1 MSLTDKDIELLQK
14 LYYDAS
20 LGLTT
25 GKKLYDYLKSN
36 GKSGYTLAKINEFL
50 KSLEVNQV
58 LTKRRSN
65 ISFVAEG
72 PLEQFQ
78 IDLVYMPKSWF
89 NSGFK
94 YIFCCVDVFSKKAD
108 MIPLKDRE
116 QATTT
121 KAFEKILDHMGIP
134 KTIYSDQGSEFK
146 NATFQKLLDKHNIK
160 IIFALEH
167 APFVESFNK
176 TMKNRMMKYMKL
188 NNTDNW
194 SKIMGPV
201 LDAYNNSP
209 HSITKIAPN
218 KVNKDNEM
226 QVLMNISKKAHKK
239 VGTYPKIEVGDSV
252 RVPVINKVHKGYKD
266 SFSMEI
272 HKVDEID
279 RGLYKVNGTIHPRK
293 DLQLVKGN
301 VIKAPT
307 KTKAQQKQH
316 DTRDKVGKAQN
327 NPEVKDLVGFR
338 TKKETKEIL
347 ESGRKTRAMTAAT
360 SMTLRDR
367 KK

>member
-1 MSLTDKDIELLQK
+1 MSFNDTQIQLLQN
-14 LYYDAS
+14 LYNDAS

-25 GKKLYDYLKSN
+25 GQKLYSYLKSN
-36 GKSGYTLAKINEFL
+36 GETGYTLSKINEFL

-58 LTKRRSN
+58 LTKRRGD

-78 IDLVYMPKSWF
+78 IDLVYMPKCWF
-89 NSGFK
+89 NNGFK

-116 QATTT
+116 QTTTT
-121 KAFEKILDHMGIP
+121 KAFEKILDNLGIP

-146 NATFQKLLDKHNIK
+146 NASFQKLLDKHNIK
-160 IIFALEH
+160 IIFALGH
-167 APFVESFNK
+167 ASFVESFNK

-188 NNTDNW
+188 KNTDNW
-194 SKIMGPV
+194 SKIVSPV

-209 HSITKIAPN
+209 HSTTKIAPN
-218 KVNKDNEM
+218 KVNKENEM
-226 QVLMNISKKAHKK
+226 QVLMNINKRAKK
-239 VGTYPKIEVGDSV
+239 GTYPTLEIGDNV
-252 RVPVINKVHKGYKD
+252 RVPVIHKQKKGYKD
-266 SFSMEI
+266 SFSMEM
-272 HKVDEID
+272 HTVEDKN
-279 RGLYKVNGTIHPRK
+279 RGLYTVDGSLHPRK

-307 KTKAQQKQH
+307 KTKAQQKQR
-316 DTRDKVGKAQN
+316 DIQDKVGKSLN
-327 NPEVKDLVGFR
+327 NPEVKDLVGTR
-338 TKKETKEIL
+338 SKKQTKEIL
-347 ESGRKTRAMTAAT
+347 NSERKTRAQTVEAG
-360 SMTLRDR
+360 MTLRTR

>member
-1 MSLTDKDIELLQK
+1 MSFNDTQIQLLQN
-14 LYYDAS
+14 LYNDAS

-25 GKKLYDYLKSN
+25 GQKLYSHLKAK
-36 GKSGYTLAKINEFL
+36 GETGYTLTKINEFL

-58 LTKRRSN
+58 LTKRRGN

-89 NSGFK
+89 NNGFK

-116 QATTT
+116 QTTTT
-121 KAFEKILDHMGIP
+121 KAFEKILSSMGIP

-146 NATFQKLLDKHNIK
+146 NASFQKLLDKHNIQ
-160 IIFALEH
+160 IIFALGH
-167 APFVESFNK
+167 ASFVESFNK

-188 NNTDNW
+188 KNTDNW
-194 SKIMGPV
+194 SKIVSPV

-209 HSITKIAPN
+209 HSTTKIAPN
-218 KVNKDNEM
+218 KVNKDNEI
-226 QVLMNISKKAHKK
+226 QVLMNISKRAKK
-239 VGTYPKIEVGDSV
+239 GTYPKLEVGDNV
-252 RVPVINKVHKGYKD
+252 RVPVIHKQKKGYKD
-266 SFSMEI
+266 SFSMEM
-272 HKVDEID
+272 HKIEDVN
-279 RGLYKVNGTIHPRK
+279 RGLYTVDGSLHPRK

-307 KTKAQQKQH
+307 KTKTQQKQH
-316 DTRDKVGKAQN
+316 DIQDKVGKSLN
-327 NPEVKDLVGFR
+327 NPEVKDLVGTR
-338 TKKETKEIL
+338 TKKQTKEIL
-347 ESGRKTRAMTAAT
+347 NSERKTRAQTVEAG
-360 SMTLRDR
+360 MTLRSR

>member
-1 MSLTDKDIELLQK
+1 MSLNDNQIQLLQNI
-14 LYYDAS
+14 YNDES

-25 GKKLYDYLKSN
+25 NKKLYDYLKSK
-36 GKSGYTLAKINEFL
+36 GETGYTLSKINEFL

-58 LTKRRSN
+58 LTKRRGD

-78 IDLVYMPKSWF
+78 IDLIYMPKSWF
-89 NSGFK
+89 NNGFK
-94 YIFCCVDVFSKKAD
+94 YIFASVDVFSKKAD

-116 QATTT
+116 QTTTT
-121 KAFEKILDHMGIP
+121 KAFEKILNNIGIP

-146 NATFQKLLDKHNIK
+146 NNTFQKLLDKHNIK
-160 IIFALEH
+160 IIFALGH

-188 NNTDNW
+188 KNTDNW
-194 SKIMGPV
+194 SKIIGPV

-218 KVNKDNEM
+218 KVNKDNQI
-226 QVLMNISKKAHKK
+226 QVLMNINNRAKKKNN
-239 VGTYPKIEVGDSV
+239 YPKLEVGDNV
-252 RVPVINKVHKGYKD
+252 RVPVIHKIHKGYKD
-266 SFSMEI
+266 SFSMET
-272 HKVDEID
+272 HKIEDVN
-279 RGLYKVNGTIHPRK
+279 RGLYTVDGSLHPRK

-316 DTRDKVGKAQN
+316 DIQDKVGKSLN
-327 NPEVKDLVGFR
+327 NPEVKDLVGVR
-338 TKKETKEIL
+338 TKKETKEVL
-347 ESGRKTRAMTAAT
+347 ESGRKTRSQTT
-360 SMTLRDR
+360 GSTMTLRTR
-367 KK
+367 NK

>member
-1 MSLTDKDIELLQK
+1 MSFNDKQIELLQN
-14 LYYDAS
+14 LYNDAS

-25 GKKLYDYLKSN
+25 GQKLYSYLKSN
-36 GKSGYTLAKINEFL
+36 GETGYTLSKINEFL

-58 LTKRRSN
+58 LTKRRGD

-72 PLEQFQ
+72 PLVQFQ
-78 IDLVYMPKSWF
+78 IDLIYMPKSWF
-89 NSGFK
+89 NNGFK
-94 YIFCCVDVFSKKAD
+94 YIFACIDVFSKKAD

-116 QATTT
+116 QTTTT
-121 KAFEKILDHMGIP
+121 KAFEKILGNIGIP

-146 NATFQKLLDKHNIK
+146 NNTFQKLLDKHNIQ
-160 IIFALEH
+160 IIFALGH

-188 NNTDNW
+188 KNTSNW
-194 SKIMGPV
+194 SKIMSPV

-209 HSITKIAPN
+209 HSTTKIAPN
-218 KVNKDNEM
+218 KVNKDNEI
-226 QVLMNISKKAHKK
+226 QVSMNINKRAKK
-239 VGTYPKIEVGDSV
+239 GTYPKLEIGDNV
-252 RVPVINKVHKGYKD
+252 RVPVIHKIKKGYKD

-272 HKVDEID
+272 HKLEDKN
-279 RGLYKVNGTIHPRK
+279 RGLYTVDGSLHPRK

-316 DTRDKVGKAQN
+316 DIQDKVGKSLN
-327 NPEVKDLVGFR
+327 NPEVKDLVGTR

-347 ESGRKTRAMTAAT
+347 NSERKTRAQTVEAG
-360 SMTLRDR
+360 MTLRTR

>member
-1 MSLTDKDIELLQK
+1 
-14 LYYDAS
+14 
-20 LGLTT
+20 
-25 GKKLYDYLKSN
+25 
-36 GKSGYTLAKINEFL
+36 
-50 KSLEVNQV
+50 VNQV
-58 LTKRRSN
+58 LTKRRGD

-72 PLEQFQ
+72 PLQQFQ

-94 YIFCCVDVFSKKAD
+94 YIFCCIDVFSKKAD

-116 QATTT
+116 QTTTT
-121 KAFEKILDHMGIP
+121 KAFEKILGNIGIP

-146 NATFQKLLDKHNIK
+146 NNTFQKLLDKHNIQ
-160 IIFALEH
+160 IIFALGH

-188 NNTDNW
+188 KNTSNW
-194 SKIMGPV
+194 SKIMSPV

-209 HSITKIAPN
+209 HSTTKIAPN
-218 KVNKDNEM
+218 KVNKDNEI
-226 QVLMNISKKAHKK
+226 QVSMNINKRAKK
-239 VGTYPKIEVGDSV
+239 GTYPKLEIGDNV
-252 RVPVINKVHKGYKD
+252 RVPVIHKIKKGYKD

-272 HKVDEID
+272 HKLEDKN
-279 RGLYKVNGTIHPRK
+279 RGLYTVNGSLHPRK

-307 KTKAQQKQH
+307 KTKAQQTQH
-316 DTRDKVGKAQN
+316 DIQDKVGKSLN
-327 NPEVKDLVGFR
+327 NPEVKDLVGTR
-338 TKKETKEIL
+338 SKKQTKEIL
-347 ESGRKTRAMTAAT
+347 NSERKTRAQTVEAG
-360 SMTLRDR
+360 MTLRTR